1 MMFHV
6 ERALALAAVLAAS
19 PAWAVGDPVSFPGE
33 GLELAGRLFRPE
45 GAGPFPAIVMMHG
58 CSGMWS
64 AAGSEPTPLYRF
76 WAEHFMRRG
85 YVTLLVDSFGPR
97 GEREI
102 CTQAARKVSEARD
115 RPRDAYAALRWLAAR
130 SEVDAKRISVMG
142 WSNGASAA
150 MHALWS
156 DAPGRVVDGPQ
167 FQAAVAFYPGCSY
180 FGGTSY
186 QPIAPL
192 LIQAGAADD
201 WTPAAACE
209 RVARRATG
217 KAIEIDVYAGAHH
230 AFDLPAGAVRT
241 RPEVRNPNSPTGRG
255 ATVGPNP
262 DARAK
267 AIARATAYIE
277 AH

>member
-1 MMFHV
+1 MFHV
-6 ERALALAAVLAAS
+6 ERAFALAFALTAGPVWAAGAAVTI
-19 PAWAVGDPVSFPGE
+19 PGE
-33 GLELAGRLFRPE
+33 GLQLPGRLYRPE

-58 CSGMWS
+58 CNGMW
-64 AAGSEPTPLYRF
+64 AASGREPTLLYRF

-102 CTQAARKVSEARD
+102 CTQAERKVSEARD

-130 SEVDAKRISVMG
+130 DDVDARRISVMG
-142 WSNGASAA
+142 WSNGAMAV
-150 MHALWS
+150 MHALRP
-156 DAPGRVVDGPQ
+156 DAPGRGIGGPE
-167 FQAAVAFYPGCSY
+167 FRSAVAFYPGCN
-180 FGGTSY
+180 FFARTSY

-201 WTPAAACE
+201 WTPASPCE
-209 RVARRATG
+209 TVARRVSGA
-217 KAIEIDVYAGAHH
+217 AIEIDVYDGAHH
-230 AFDLPAGAVRT
+230 GFDSPAGVVRT
-241 RPEVRNPNSPTGRG
+241 RPEVRNPTSPSGRG

-262 DARAK
+262 EARAK

-277 AH
+277 AR